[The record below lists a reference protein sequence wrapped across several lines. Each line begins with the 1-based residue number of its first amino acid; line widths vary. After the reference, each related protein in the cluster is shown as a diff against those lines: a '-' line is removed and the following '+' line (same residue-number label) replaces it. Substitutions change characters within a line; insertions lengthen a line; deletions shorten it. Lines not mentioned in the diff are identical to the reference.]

1 MGLKAVRR
9 LVPRGTH
16 LPEDAWQRR
25 HAGLVALL
33 WLHVPAVVAFG
44 VAQGS
49 ALGHAVVEGV
59 PLATLAALA
68 TFLRLGRRLRMASA
82 TVGLMMS
89 SAIVVHLSE
98 GSGESHFHFFVMV
111 AVVSLYQSWSP
122 FLLAVGFVVA
132 HHGIVGVLDPPAVF
146 NHPAALEHPW
156 RWAVLHGAFILGES
170 VALLTTWRVSEA
182 EQDETA
188 RIALELQRK
197 ELAQRQALEINDTVV
212 QGLTVASYALDLGDN
227 DLAAAALQETLAAAR
242 TLVSRLLDDTSGG
255 NPLQAGDLVREAAA
269 VVVAERHPAP
279 LTAP

>member
-1 MGLKAVRR
+1 MGLEAVRR

-44 VAQGS
+44 LVQGS
-49 ALGHAVVEGV
+49 AFGHAVVEGI
-59 PLATLAALA
+59 PLALFAALG

-122 FLLAVGFVVA
+122 FLLAVGFVIA
-132 HHGIVGVLDPPAVF
+132 HHGIVGVLDPSAVF

-170 VALLTTWRVSEA
+170 IALLTTWRVSEA

-255 NPLQAGDLVREAAA
+255 DPLQAGDLVREAAA
-269 VVVAERHPAP
+269 VVVAQRPV
-279 LTAP
+279 TAP

>member
-1 MGLKAVRR
+1 MVLEAARR
-9 LVPRGTH
+9 LIPRGTH

-25 HAGLVALL
+25 HAGLVVLL
-33 WLHVPAVVAFG
+33 WLHVPGVVTFG
-44 VAQGS
+44 LLQGS
-49 ALGHAVVEGV
+49 PLRHALLEGI

-68 TFLRLGRRLRMASA
+68 TFARLGRTVRMACA
-82 TVGLMMS
+82 TVGLMIS
-89 SAIVVHLSE
+89 SAVVVHLSE

-146 NHPAALEHPW
+146 NHPAALQHPW
-156 RWAVLHGAFILGES
+156 RWALLHGAFILGES

-227 DLAAAALQETLAAAR
+227 DLAAAALRETLAAAR
-242 TLVSRLLDDTSGG
+242 TLIGRLLDDTSGG
-255 NPLQAGDLVREAAA
+255 DALQAGDLVREAPA
-269 VVVAERHPAP
+269 VVVPERHPAP
-279 LTAP
+279 LGAP